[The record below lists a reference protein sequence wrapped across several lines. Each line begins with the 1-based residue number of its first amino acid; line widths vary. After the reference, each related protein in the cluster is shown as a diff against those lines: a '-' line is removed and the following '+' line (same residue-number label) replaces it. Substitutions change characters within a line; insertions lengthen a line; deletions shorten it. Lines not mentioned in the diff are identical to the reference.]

1 MVTKTNNRVPVTDT
15 DMRFPGDQPWKGPG
29 ALGQRSEL
37 PWLSSLFE
45 LRAHASPLVPG
56 GCEGECWMQRQHQGY
71 LMTSCPWGKSN
82 PAEHENGGHP
92 RDWLFG
98 TPPGCLQHRP
108 SSLPLTPLR
117 ARAPAHYPP
126 AHGTAPRSSA
136 RFVHVGRRCCMRG
149 DRKYGARHTGQAGL
163 EIKVWP
169 FQRDTHAGY

>member
-1 MVTKTNNRVPVTDT
+1 MKFRSMMATLMVTKTNNCVPVTDT
-15 DMRFPGDQPWKGPG
+15 DMRCPGDQPWKGPG
-29 ALGQRSEL
+29 ALGQTSEL

-56 GCEGECWMQRQHQGY
+56 GCEGARQTQCQHQGY
-71 LMTSCPWGKSN
+71 LMTSCPCGKSN

-108 SSLPLTPLR
+108 SSLSLTPLR
-117 ARAPAHYPP
+117 ARAPAHHLP

-136 RFVHVGRRCCMRG
+136 RSVHVGRRCCTRG
-149 DRKYGARHTGQAGL
+149 DRKYGAVTQDKLGL
-163 EIKVWP
+163 K
-169 FQRDTHAGY
+169 